1 MKLLVVSM
9 IVGLSI
15 QVFAGEVILRPDG
28 DKVNINGTQ
37 VSCARGPLN
46 ISPVHMSDAG
56 LYAMLLSGQ
65 LGKCQAKTSSEY
77 VVSAKEESK
86 VGTLDVRIHGDSNYS
101 VVYSA
106 VGPQGSD
113 GIFEPSA
120 NQLKQIANLLK
131 DFIKAGICK

>member
-1 MKLLVVSM
+1 MATLGERLEALRERLLD
-9 IVGLSI
+9 LS
-15 QVFAGEVILRPDG
+15 FRNRLLNHADTGRRIL
-28 DKVNINGTQ
+28 KVRRL
-37 VSCARGPLN
+37 SL
-46 ISPVHMSDAG
+46 AG